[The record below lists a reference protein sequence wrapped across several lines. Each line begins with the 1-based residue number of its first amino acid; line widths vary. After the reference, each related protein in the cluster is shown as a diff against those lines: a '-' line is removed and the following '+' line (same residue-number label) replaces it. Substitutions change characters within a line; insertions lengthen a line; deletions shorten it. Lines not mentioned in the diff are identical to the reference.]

1 MIFSFQ
7 KLDNFKTVMNLALA
21 VGFITSTEDGG
32 IKVSMA
38 TLHAIHYVGGE
49 RNYAISTPYIVLCV
63 LIFGSLDVECSLR
76 NIGIFPSIPIFIY
89 ELYQVMLNVTCI
101 LDLFLIISCYI
112 TYLLPLSHGWQLD
125 GLVKG
130 VVTFINLSR
139 Y

>member
-38 TLHAIHYVGGE
+38 TSHATHYVGGE
-49 RNYAISTPYIVLCV
+49 RKYAISTPYIVLCV
-63 LIFGSLDVECSLR
+63 LKFGSLDVESPLQ

-89 ELYQVMLNVTCI
+89 ELYPVMLNATM
-101 LDLFLIISCYI
+101 
-112 TYLLPLSHGWQLD
+112 YLRFFFNHSMLHHFSLTTKLWLAVGW
-125 GLVKG
+125 
-130 VVTFINLSR
+130 FS
-139 Y
+139 